1 MGPYIIP
8 CKLSD
13 TKQAS
18 VCVIPAMKSVGAV
31 FLVAKRLA
39 FVWPVN

>member
-1 MGPYIIP
+1 MGQYIIP

-18 VCVIPAMKSVGAV
+18 VYVIPAMKSVGAV
-31 FLVAKRLA
+31 FFVAKRLA
-39 FVWPVN
+39 NRTFV